1 MKYYKG
7 CKISTWYGGHL
18 TERKEEKNMEFSVDQ
33 VPAEARWAMATKG
46 LTGALTAYQ
55 NVMLNMAGREKYDE
69 IMGQIWGQ
77 IGKMSAEMTKAS
89 GMEGGNAQSAALAFA
104 SSVMIA
110 MGPEYQIE
118 VVEASEDR
126 TVMKVTE
133 CPFWNRI
140 GEFGIAEDLLT
151 AGDNA
156 FCKNFVETLNPNI
169 SMKHGSRMHLG
180 ATHCEWIFEKKK

>member
-1 MKYYKG
+1 
-7 CKISTWYGGHL
+7 
-18 TERKEEKNMEFSVDQ
+18 MEFNVDQ

-55 NVMLNMAGREKYDE
+55 NVLLNMAGREKYDE

-77 IGKMSAEMTKAS
+77 IGKVSADMTKAS
-89 GMEGGNAQSAALAFA
+89 GVEGDNAQSAAFAFA

-126 TVMKVTE
+126 TVMKISE
-133 CPFWNRI
+133 CAFWNRM
-140 GEFGIAEDLLT
+140 GEFGISKDLLS

-156 FCKNFVETLNPNI
+156 FAKSFMETLNPKVT
-169 SMKHGSRMHLG
+169 MKHGKRMHLG
-180 ATHCEWIFEKKK
+180 ASHCEWIFETKK